1 MKRNAPTNLGPEIS
15 RGTGANNPSIPI
27 LHKNVKNWIECAA
40 FAVMTLGW
48 RAGLLVVLVAVE
60 VSHAIQ

>member
-1 MKRNAPTNLGPEIS
+1 MKKAPANLSIDQGK
-15 RGTGANNPSIPI
+15 GANNPSIPI

-40 FAVMTLGW
+40 FAVMTVGW
-48 RAGLLVVLVAVE
+48 RAGLLVAVLALE